1 MTNLLSRDMPC
12 ATLLCFANNDRSLLA
27 GPFGIAHRGRSLSLG
42 FYFIHSRH
50 EQDFC
55 ERKAMNCVRRDLE
68 HKRPQPDG
76 QQGYCRLCA
85 SPSCT

>member
-50 EQDFC
+50 RAGFLREKSD
-55 ERKAMNCVRRDLE
+55 ESYSA
-68 HKRPQPDG
+68 
-76 QQGYCRLCA
+76 
-85 SPSCT
+85 